1 MNTREQIKKQLEGAA
16 LTAGDKVAELL
27 RQVNA
32 ETDPEK
38 RKALQLR
45 LQAAAIERDNCLAAL
60 FETPRTL
67 G

>member
-1 MNTREQIKKQLEGAA
+1 MSARAHIKTQLEAAA
-16 LTAGDKVAELL
+16 LAAGDKVSELL
-27 RQVNA
+27 RLVEG

-45 LQAAAIERDNCLAAL
+45 LQSAAIERDNCLAAL
-60 FETPRTL
+60 FATPRTL